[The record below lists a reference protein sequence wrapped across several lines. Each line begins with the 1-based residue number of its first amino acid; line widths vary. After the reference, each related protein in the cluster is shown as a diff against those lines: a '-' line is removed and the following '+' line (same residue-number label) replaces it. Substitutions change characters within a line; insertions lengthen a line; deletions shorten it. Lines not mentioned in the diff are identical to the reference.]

1 MIRVV
6 LVDDQT
12 LVRQGLASLLALAGD
27 IEVAAQAASG
37 EEALR
42 LIPELRPDVVLLDMR
57 MPGMSGLEV
66 LQALKNSGALVP
78 TLILTTFDDDA
89 LLLQGIRCG
98 ARGYLLKDVTLEQ
111 LTDAIRR
118 LAAGETYLQPA
129 VTSRVLKGLENIRGD
144 YDGFEKAD
152 PLTERETEVLRLM
165 AGGYSNREIADAIH
179 LSEGTVKNH
188 ISSILSKMGVRDRT
202 RAVLKGLAEGL
213 IG

>member
-12 LVRQGLASLLALAGD
+12 LVREGLASLLALAGD
-27 IEVAAQAASG
+27 IEVAAQASNG

-42 LIPELRPDVVLLDMR
+42 LIPQLRPDVVLLDMR
-57 MPGMSGLEV
+57 MPGMSGLDV
-66 LQALKNSGALVP
+66 LKALKDSGSFFP

-118 LAAGETYLQPA
+118 LAAGETYIQPA
-129 VTSRVLKGLENIRGD
+129 VTSRVLKGLEKIRGD
-144 YDGFEKAD
+144 YDGFDKAD
-152 PLTERETEVLRLM
+152 LLTERETEVLRLM

-188 ISSILSKMGVRDRT
+188 ISNILSKMGVRDRT

>member
-12 LVRQGLASLLALAGD
+12 LVREGLASLLALAGD
-27 IEVAAQAASG
+27 IEVAAQASNG

-42 LIPELRPDVVLLDMR
+42 LIPQLRPDVVLLDMR

-66 LQALKNSGALVP
+66 LQALKDSGSLFP

-129 VTSRVLKGLENIRGD
+129 VTSRVLKGLEKIRGD
-144 YDGFEKAD
+144 YDGFDKAD
-152 PLTERETEVLRLM
+152 SLTERETEVLRLM
-165 AGGYSNREIADAIH
+165 AGGYSNREIAGAIH

-188 ISSILSKMGVRDRT
+188 ISNILSKMGVRDRT